1 MNIEGRHNYE
11 VTLHTAWG
19 APIIFTANNQYRDRI
34 DFIND
39 ISTHDFLIIDDYKMS
54 VNMNFVHYIEVK
66 EI

>member
-1 MNIEGRHNYE
+1 MNIEERHNYE

-19 APIIFTANNQYRDRI
+19 APIIFTANNQNLDRR

-39 ISTHDFLIIDDYKMS
+39 ISTHEFLIIDDYKMS